1 MSTRSVHPIK
11 AVIDASMVEVATKGT
26 DGASDKAV
34 LMAGIGY
41 LAEMLGNARPR
52 TRREL
57 VFTGFEKGGPWAVA
71 VTLLGYLLNG
81 LLGGG

>member
-1 MSTRSVHPIK
+1 MNSKSEHPIK
-11 AVIDASMVEVATKGT
+11 AVIEASMAEVASKGT
-26 DGASDKAV
+26 EGASDKAV

-41 LAEMLGNARPR
+41 LAEMLRNDKPR

-71 VTLLGYLLNG
+71 VTLLGYLLTA
-81 LLGGG
+81 LLGGR